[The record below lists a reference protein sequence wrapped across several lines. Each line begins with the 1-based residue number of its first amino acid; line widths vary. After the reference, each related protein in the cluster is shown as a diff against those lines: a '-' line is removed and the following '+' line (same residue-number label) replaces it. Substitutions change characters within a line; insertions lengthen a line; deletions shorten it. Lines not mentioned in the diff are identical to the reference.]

1 MNKDDL
7 DKDLNA
13 LICDTHTLFGDVE
26 EMDKEEA
33 VALLS
38 DSGPAAT
45 VVREQ
50 VYAQIDSLVK
60 AMRMQGLSPL
70 QRYLDALDQ
79 LRPASHIPRNPKTLL
94 QHAKRCVA
102 GLLQGPGVGGN
113 AEVQF
118 SFHRKGELS
127 SQDEEILR
135 ETEDRL
141 RRRIEGKNE

>member
-60 AMRMQGLSPL
+60 ARSISFAALS
-70 QRYLDALDQ
+70 
-79 LRPASHIPRNPKTLL
+79 
-94 QHAKRCVA
+94 RCVRSA
-102 GLLQGPGVGGN
+102 TPCLPH
-113 AEVQF
+113 
-118 SFHRKGELS
+118 S
-127 SQDEEILR
+127 
-135 ETEDRL
+135 T
-141 RRRIEGKNE
+141 